1 MGYNIPDKL
10 GIAGY
15 DDIEQA
21 SMLTIPLTTIHQRK
35 LKLGETAAKLL
46 VEEIKDN
53 NAPKQ
58 KIILQPEL
66 IIRKS
71 CNE

>member
-1 MGYNIPDKL
+1 
-10 GIAGY
+10 
-15 DDIEQA
+15 
-21 SMLTIPLTTIHQRK
+21 MLPVPLTTIHQRK
-35 LKLGETAAKLL
+35 FELGKIAAKILID
-46 VEEIKDN
+46 EIN
-53 NAPKQ
+53 NNKSAKQ